1 MRLRALS
8 GLDASFLYLE
18 SPQMPMHVGSLMLL
32 TAPKKRGYDFHTAVL
47 NLVAERLP
55 KAKALKRKLIE
66 APLDLAHPMWGEAS
80 DLDLSEHIRRERLP
94 GPGTEA
100 QLLRRVGD
108 LHAELLPRDRPLWRL
123 VVIEG
128 LASGEIAL
136 YSKIHHALLDGQGGI
151 ALATALL
158 DLEAKIP
165 KAPSQRAPKPD
176 LKAPTASQN
185 KGPAAPGRT
194 GTAMR
199 ATAGQF
205 AKLIR
210 ALPATFKMAR
220 KGLSEA
226 GSLLGKLRDSVLL
239 APRTPYNVNIEGG
252 RAFAIA
258 SVEIGRVKRVAKA
271 YGVSLN
277 DVVLAMVAHAVREH
291 LRKAKALPEE
301 PTVVAMPI
309 SLRSSGDAESNN
321 QVSMAQCSLPTHL
334 ANPVER
340 LRAIHVATSAIKSRV
355 AAFKDLIP
363 TDYPGL
369 AAPIW
374 AAGLS
379 RLWARGRIS
388 ERLPP
393 LANVVVSNVP
403 GPPVQLFLAGAQLQH
418 YYPVSIVT
426 HGLALNFTLQSYCGF
441 LDFGVISAKDVV
453 PRPDTLARALVKA
466 LDALEASIPT
476 HE

>member
-1 MRLRALS
+1 LRLRALS

-32 TAPKKRGYDFHTAVL
+32 TTPRKRGYDFHAAVL
-47 NLVAERLP
+47 NLVSERLP
-55 KAKALKRKLIE
+55 KARALKRKLID
-66 APLDLAHPMWGEAS
+66 APLELAHPMWGEVAE
-80 DLDLSEHIRRERLP
+80 LDLAEHIRRERLP
-94 GPGTEA
+94 SPGSEA
-100 QLLRRVGD
+100 QLLRRVGE

-158 DLEAKIP
+158 DLESKIP
-165 KAPSQRAPKPD
+165 KPASARAQAQ
-176 LKAPTASQN
+176 KAEAMISKIQA
-185 KGPAAPGRT
+185 PAAAGRT
-194 GTAMR
+194 GTAVR
-199 ATAGQF
+199 ATASQF

-239 APRTPYNVNIEGG
+239 APRTPFNVNIEGG

-258 SVEIGRVKRVAKA
+258 SVEIGRVKAVAKA
-271 YGVSLN
+271 FGVSLN

-301 PTVVAMPI
+301 ATVIAMPI
-309 SLRSSGDAESNN
+309 SLRSSGDTESNN
-321 QVSMAQCSLPTHL
+321 QVSMAQCALPTHL
-334 ANPVER
+334 SNPVER

-393 LANVVVSNVP
+393 LANLVVSNVP
-403 GPPVQLFLAGAQLQH
+403 GPPMQLFLAGAQLKH

-426 HGLALNFTLQSYCGF
+426 HGLALNITLQSYCGF
-441 LDFGVISAKDVV
+441 LDFGLISAKDVV

-466 LDALEASIPT
+466 LEALEASTPT
-476 HE
+476 ND